1 MVILPPFFILNL
13 MANKVESV
21 KIKFTGKKLSLN
33 KKGRAYIKIENLK
46 EVKNV
51 KSRLRRND

>member
-1 MVILPPFFILNL
+1 
-13 MANKVESV
+13 MANKVESI
-21 KIKFTGKKLSLN
+21 KIKFTGKKKLSLN